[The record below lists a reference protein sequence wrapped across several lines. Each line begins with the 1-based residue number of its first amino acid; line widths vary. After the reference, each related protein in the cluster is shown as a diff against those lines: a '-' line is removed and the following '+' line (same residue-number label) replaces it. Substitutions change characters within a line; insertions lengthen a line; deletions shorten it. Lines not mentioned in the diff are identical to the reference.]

1 MRIHQIEVTNLFGS
15 INLNVRLKEE
25 SQVTIVH
32 APNGYGKTTL
42 LKLVDALMNRRFL
55 HLFETPFSLL
65 TVTYSSGDMLLVTRR
80 DRARE
85 ASELETRSRRRFVR
99 RVFSQSLRN
108 LELVFSLKRASGVET
123 EQTLTVDDIEDALM
137 DLDHA
142 GPDGMTR
149 AGSMR
154 IRSLARHRHNYLRHL
169 ANDVDIS
176 DIIPSEFIKNWLIQ
190 ILKNVPTCLIEEN
203 RLENIQTH
211 FETEQ
216 GFEERAP
223 RLMVQRDAEELA
235 EMIQQTY
242 GIFLN
247 TSQTLDRDLPRRL
260 ISGEEVLPADASTK
274 EEIEAKYARIIN
286 AGLLQ
291 ERHYTHF
298 PEIPEGSQ
306 DDATMRRVLSLY
318 YANQALKLA
327 EFDYLLERIEP
338 LIELINEHFHEKSLK
353 LDSTTGFKVVS
364 KKGDSIPLHGLSSGE
379 QHQLVLFYRLL
390 FKVEPEAFVMIDEP
404 EISLHAAWQQVFL
417 RDLLRLAKNNRAQFL
432 VATHSP
438 LIVDDNWDITVA
450 LAGEPSDDSDSKN
463 EK

>member
-55 HLFETPFSLL
+55 HLFETPFSVL
-65 TVTYSSGDMLLVTRR
+65 TVTYSSGDMLRVTRR

-85 ASELETRSRRRFVR
+85 ASELEPRSRRRLVR
-99 RVFSQSLRN
+99 KIFSQSLRN
-108 LELVFSLKRASGVET
+108 LELFFCLKRPSGVEM
-123 EQTLTVDDIEDALM
+123 EQALTVDDMEEALM
-137 DLDHA
+137 DLEHA
-142 GPDGMTR
+142 GPDGISR
-149 AGSMR
+149 VESMR
-154 IRSLARHRHNYLRHL
+154 IRSLARHRHNYLRHF
-169 ANDVDIS
+169 ASEADIS
-176 DIIPSEFIKNWLIQ
+176 DIMPNAFVKSWLIE
-190 ILKNVPTCLIEEN
+190 ILKSAPTCLIEAN
-203 RLENIQTH
+203 RLESIQQH

-216 GFEERAP
+216 GFEEKANK
-223 RLMVQRDAEELA
+223 LTVQRDAEELA
-235 EMIQQTY
+235 QIIQQTY
-242 GIFLN
+242 EIFLN
-247 TSQTLDRDLPRRL
+247 TSQTLDRELPRRL
-260 ISGEEVLPADASTK
+260 ISGEEILPADASTK
-274 EEIEAKYARIIN
+274 EEIEAKYIRIIN

-291 ERHYTHF
+291 ERHFSHF
-298 PEIPEGSQ
+298 PEIPEGFQ
-306 DDATMRRVLSLY
+306 NDATMRRVLSLY
-318 YANQALKLA
+318 YANQAAKLA
-327 EFDYLLERIEP
+327 EFDCLLERIEP

-353 LDSTTGFKVVS
+353 LDPATGFRVIS
-364 KKGDSIPLHGLSSGE
+364 KKGDTIPLHGLSSGE

-450 LAGEPSDDSDSKN
+450 LAGEPSDDSDSKID
-463 EK
+463 K